1 MKRIA
6 LSLLALSLLAGCG
19 IKGGLDRPSPMW
31 NNEEAIA
38 REQARLEE
46 ERAESERRRA
56 GAPAPLP
63 APQSPIQQGD
73 PNPLPQ

>member
-6 LSLLALSLLAGCG
+6 LSLLALSFLAGCG
-19 IKGGLDRPSPMW
+19 IKGGLDRPDPMW
-31 NNEEAIA
+31 NSEEAIA

-46 ERAESERRRA
+46 ERAASERRRA
-56 GAPAPLP
+56 GAAAPLP
-63 APQSPIQQGD
+63 APSSPLEQGE

>member
-19 IKGGLDRPSPMW
+19 IKGGLDRPDPMW
-31 NNEEAIA
+31 NSDEAIA
-38 REQARLEE
+38 REQSRLEE

-56 GAPAPLP
+56 RAPVPATPADAPSAAGATTPP
-63 APQSPIQQGD
+63 PQ
-73 PNPLPQ
+73 

>member
-1 MKRIA
+1 MMRIA
-6 LSLLALSLLAGCG
+6 LSLLALSILAGCG

-31 NNEEAIA
+31 SSDEAIA

-56 GAPAPLP
+56 RPPAATPS
-63 APQSPIQQGD
+63 PQSPLEQGEA
-73 PNPLPQ
+73 NPLPQ

>member
-6 LSLLALSLLAGCG
+6 LSLLALSFLAGCG
-19 IKGGLDRPSPMW
+19 IKGGLDRPDPMW
-31 NNEEAIA
+31 NSDEAVA

-46 ERAESERRRA
+46 ERAASERRRA
-56 GAPAPLP
+56 GAPAALP
-63 APQSPIQQGD
+63 APSSPLEQSE